1 MTTLS
6 EKKALQS
13 ENGKMPLNNKSKEIR
28 TVTLRDVA
36 QYANV
41 SISTVSRV
49 IRDFDYIGEETKQ
62 KVQKAIKE
70 LNYRPNTDARRL
82 KYGRTYTIGFIF
94 PDISNP
100 FFSNALKAAYNYI
113 QSSEYAHY
121 ELLFYN
127 TDGKPDRERKALD
140 FFVARQMEGIIIAS
154 SASGAI
160 IEHIRRILQSKSI
173 AIVAID
179 NKLGDLDIDLVTSDN
194 YLGAYRLTTHLLD
207 LGHQSIAVITG
218 PMNESS
224 SIERLDGYKAAL
236 RDRGI
241 PFNESI
247 IVGGEWTKESGIS
260 ATKELINRKAK
271 WTAIFGF
278 NNSMSMGALI
288 VLKNQGRKVPEEIA
302 LVSFDDVEYGDLLNP
317 ALTSTSTSWYELGR
331 VSTGLLMDRITN
343 GNAKPRQLIKLPME
357 IIIRDSCGYKES
369 FGKKTSVVEE
379 P

>member
-1 MTTLS
+1 
-6 EKKALQS
+6 
-13 ENGKMPLNNKSKEIR
+13 MPLNNKSKEIR

-379 P
+379 S